1 MVLQEYTGKDLE
13 MKELGFNTLMQ
24 LLERVEGVKVMKP
37 PDAGFLM
44 VYGPT
49 KKKKLATG
57 MAAASSDGCLSS
69 ENEEVNCYA
78 RQCGCE
84 LTIVSKPVRASF
96 YLYTFPPWYIL
107 PPPHI
112 PPPLPPPVSLLHSS
126 SSSLPLL
133 PSSLPNHQAPWHL
146 PTPSNPSLATR

>member
-1 MVLQEYTGKDLE
+1 

-49 KKKKLATG
+49 KKKKLVTG

-69 ENEEVNCYA
+69 ENEEVNCCA
-78 RQCGCE
+78 CQCGCE
-84 LTIVSKPVRASF
+84 S
-96 YLYTFPPWYIL
+96 
-107 PPPHI
+107 
-112 PPPLPPPVSLLHSS
+112 
-126 SSSLPLL
+126 
-133 PSSLPNHQAPWHL
+133 
-146 PTPSNPSLATR
+146 